1 MSQMADNKK
10 YCLVIDSF
18 NAAEEQDMLCLRKC
32 SCFGI
37 GLFVNIVMLAPPI
50 TNRNDMVDIL

>member
-1 MSQMADNKK
+1 MADNKK